1 MSSGMPRN
9 VKLLIS
15 LIGLSVLASVMF
27 YFSNRD
33 SSGIDKTIFEVVDQD
48 RIDRVVLT
56 SQAGA
61 VELKFDGVK
70 WKVNTAYDADR
81 QLITVLFATVV
92 QTQPKRK
99 LTGAQRDSVSKRMS
113 RDGVRVLLFEGEA
126 PNKEFLVCGN
136 EEKTETYYQLA
147 GEEEIYL
154 VTIPGYRVY
163 VASIFELGESGWRDK
178 GIFNFN
184 WQNFKEL
191 RVHFP
196 NRTDQDFSV
205 SLVNNLFSIAEVAVA
220 DTTKLSGFLESL
232 FELQAEQILSKTESI
247 PYDSLLSGNPVVEL
261 AIQDISKGTIALKIF
276 PPQKGSGVV
285 VGRINDS
292 ETVLLSTRAAAAVS
306 RGRDFFVLK

>member
-1 MSSGMPRN
+1 MPRN

-27 YFSNRD
+27 YFGNRD
-33 SSGIDKTIFEVVDQD
+33 SSGIDKTIFEVVNQD
-48 RIDRVVLT
+48 RIDRVALT
-56 SQAGA
+56 SQRGT

-70 WKVNTAYDADR
+70 WKVNAAYDADR

-99 LTGAQRDSVSKRMS
+99 LTGAQRDSVSKKMS
-113 RDGVRVLLFEGEA
+113 RDAVRVLLFEGEA

-191 RVHFP
+191 KVHFP
-196 NRTDQDFSV
+196 KRIDQDFSV
-205 SLVNNLFSIAEVAVA
+205 SLVNSLFTIAEVSVA

-232 FELQAEQILSKTESI
+232 FELQAEEILSKTESRR
-247 PYDSLLSGNPVVEL
+247 YDSLISGGPIVEV
-261 AIQDISKGTIALKIF
+261 AIQDISKSTIALKIF
-276 PPQKGSGVV
+276 PPQKGSGVIA
-285 VGRINDS
+285 GRINDS
-292 ETVLLSTRAAAAVS
+292 ETVLLSRRAAAAVS
-306 RGRDFFVLK
+306 RGRDFFAVK

>member
-1 MSSGMPRN
+1 MPRN

-27 YFSNRD
+27 YFGNRD
-33 SSGIDKTIFEVVDQD
+33 SSGIDKTIFEVVNQD
-48 RIDRVVLT
+48 RIDRVALT
-56 SQAGA
+56 SQRGT

-99 LTGAQRDSVSKRMS
+99 LTGAQRDSVSKKMS
-113 RDGVRVLLFEGEA
+113 RDGVRVLLSEGETL
-126 PNKEFLVCGN
+126 NKEYLVCGN

-191 RVHFP
+191 KVHFP
-196 NRTDQDFSV
+196 QQASQDFSV
-205 SLVNNLFSIAEVAVA
+205 TLVNNLFSIAEVSVA

-232 FELQAEQILSKTESI
+232 FKLRAEQILSKTESAR
-247 PYDSLLSGNPVVEL
+247 YDSVLNGSPIVEL
-261 AIQDISKGTIALKIF
+261 VIQDISKRSFELKIY
-276 PPQKGSGVV
+276 PPQKGNGLVA
-285 VGRINDS
+285 GKMNQS
-292 ETVLLSTRAAAAVS
+292 ETVLLSPRAAAAVS
-306 RGRDFFVLK
+306 RGRDFFAVK

>member
-27 YFSNRD
+27 YFGNRD
-33 SSGIDKTIFEVVDQD
+33 SSGIDKTIFEVVNQD
-48 RIDRVVLT
+48 RIDRVALT
-56 SQAGA
+56 SQRGT

-70 WKVNTAYDADR
+70 WKVNAAYDADR

-99 LTGAQRDSVSKRMS
+99 LTGAQRDSVSKKMS
-113 RDGVRVLLFEGEA
+113 RDGVRVLLSEGETL
-126 PNKEFLVCGN
+126 NKEYLVCGN
-136 EEKTETYYQLA
+136 EEKTETYFQLA
-147 GEEEIYL
+147 GDEAIYL

-191 RVHFP
+191 KVHFP
-196 NRTDQDFSV
+196 KRIDQDFSV
-205 SLVNNLFSIAEVAVA
+205 SLVNNLFSIAEVPVA

-232 FELQAEQILSKTESI
+232 FKLRAEQILSKTESAR
-247 PYDSLLSGNPVVEL
+247 YDSVLTGDPIVEL
-261 AIQDISKGTIALKIF
+261 VIQDISKRSFELKVY
-276 PPQKGSGVV
+276 PPKRGNSLV
-285 VGRINDS
+285 VGRMNQS
-292 ETVLLSTRAAAAVS
+292 ETVLLSPRAVAAVS

>member
-1 MSSGMPRN
+1 MSSGMTRN
-9 VKLLIS
+9 IKLLIS
-15 LIGLSVLASVMF
+15 LISLSVLAGAMF
-27 YFSNRD
+27 YFTNR
-33 SSGIDKTIFEVVDQD
+33 D
-48 RIDRVVLT
+48 RIDRVTLT
-56 SQAGA
+56 SQKGT

-99 LTGAQRDSVSKRMS
+99 LTGAQRDSVSKKMS
-113 RDGVRVLLFEGEA
+113 RDGVRVLLLEGETL
-126 PNKEFLVCGN
+126 NKEYLVCGN
-136 EEKTETYYQLA
+136 EEKTETYFQLA
-147 GEEEIYL
+147 GDEAIYL

-196 NRTDQDFSV
+196 KQTDQDFSV
-205 SLVNNLFSIAEVAVA
+205 SLVNNLFSIAEVSVA

-247 PYDSLLSGNPVVEL
+247 RYDSLLSGYPVVEL
-261 AIQDISKGTIALKIF
+261 AIQDISKKNIALKIF
-276 PPQKGSGVV
+276 PPQKGSGVI

-292 ETVLLSTRAAAAVS
+292 ETVLLSPRAAAAVS
-306 RGRDFFVLK
+306 RGRDFFVMK

>member
-9 VKLLIS
+9 IKLLIS
-15 LIGLSVLASVMF
+15 LISLSVLAGAMF
-27 YFSNRD
+27 YFTNRD
-33 SSGIDKTIFEVVDQD
+33 TSGVDKTVFKVVDQD
-48 RIDRVVLT
+48 RIDRVTLT
-56 SQAGA
+56 SQKGT

-113 RDGVRVLLFEGEA
+113 RDGVRVLLLEGEA

-136 EEKTETYYQLA
+136 EEKTETYYKLA
-147 GEEEIYL
+147 GEDEIYL

-191 RVHFP
+191 KVHFP
-196 NRTDQDFSV
+196 KRIDQDFSV
-205 SLVNNLFSIAEVAVA
+205 SLVNNLFSIAEVSVA

-232 FELQAEQILSKTESI
+232 FELQAEQILSKTESMR
-247 PYDSLLSGNPVVEL
+247 YDSLLSGYPVVEL
-261 AIQDISKGTIALKIF
+261 AIQDISKKNIALKIF
-276 PPQKGSGVV
+276 PPQKGSGVI
-285 VGRINDS
+285 VGRVNDS
-292 ETVLLSTRAAAAVS
+292 ETVLLSPRAAAAVS
-306 RGRDFFVLK
+306 RGRDFFVMK

>member
-1 MSSGMPRN
+1 MPRN

-15 LIGLSVLASVMF
+15 LIGLSVLASAMF

-33 SSGIDKTIFEVVDQD
+33 TSGIDKTIFEVVDQD

-56 SQAGA
+56 SRAGA

-70 WKVNTAYDADR
+70 WKVNANHDADR
-81 QLITVLFATVV
+81 QLVTVLFATVL

-99 LTGAQRDSVSKRMS
+99 LTGAQRDSVSKKMS
-113 RDGVRVLLFEGEA
+113 QEGVRVLLLEGET

-136 EEKTETYYQLA
+136 TEKTETYYQLA

-191 RVHFP
+191 KVHFP
-196 NRTDQDFSV
+196 QQTNQDFSV
-205 SLVNNLFSIAEVAVA
+205 TLVNNLFSIAEVSVA

-232 FELQAEQILSKTESI
+232 FKLRAEQILSKTESVR
-247 PYDSLLSGNPVVEL
+247 YDSVLNGSPIVEL
-261 AIQDISKGTIALKIF
+261 VIQDISKRSFELKIY
-276 PPQKGSGVV
+276 PPQKGNGLVL
-285 VGRINDS
+285 GRMNQS
-292 ETVLLSTRAAAAVS
+292 ETVLLSPPAAAAVS

>member
-1 MSSGMPRN
+1 MPGN

-15 LIGLSVLASVMF
+15 LISLSVMAGAMF
-27 YFSNRD
+27 YFTNRD
-33 SSGIDKTIFEVVDQD
+33 TSGIDKSIFEVVDQE
-48 RIDRVVLT
+48 RIDRVTLT
-56 SQAGA
+56 SQKGTVA
-61 VELKFDGVK
+61 LTFNGVK
-70 WKVNTAYDADR
+70 WKVNAAYEADR

-99 LTGAQRDSVSKRMS
+99 LTGAQRDSVSKKMS
-113 RDGVRVLLFEGEA
+113 RKGVRVLLSEGETLS
-126 PNKEFLVCGN
+126 KEYMVCGN
-136 EEKTETYYQLA
+136 EEKTETYYQLV

-191 RVHFP
+191 KVHFP

-205 SLVNNLFSIAEVAVA
+205 SLVNNLFTIAEVSVA
-220 DTTKLSGFLESL
+220 ETTKLSGFLESL
-232 FELQAEQILSKTESI
+232 FDLQAEEILSKTESRR
-247 PYDSLLSGNPVVEL
+247 YDSLISGVPIVEV
-261 AIQDISKGTIALKIF
+261 AIQDISKSTIALKIF

-306 RGRDFFVLK
+306 RGRDFFAVK

>member
-1 MSSGMPRN
+1 MPRN

-15 LIGLSVLASVMF
+15 LIGLSVLASAMF

-70 WKVNTAYDADR
+70 WKVNANHDADR
-81 QLITVLFATVV
+81 QLVTVLFATVV

-99 LTGAQRDSVSKRMS
+99 LTGAQKDSVSRKMS
-113 RDGVRVLLFEGEA
+113 RDGVRVLLLEGEA

-191 RVHFP
+191 KVHFP
-196 NRTDQDFSV
+196 QQASQDFSV
-205 SLVNNLFSIAEVAVA
+205 TLVNNLFSIAEVSVA
-220 DTTKLSGFLESL
+220 DTTRLSGFLESL
-232 FELQAEQILSKTESI
+232 FKLQAEQILSKTEGAR
-247 PYDSLLSGNPVVEL
+247 YDSVLTGDPIVEL
-261 AIQDISKGTIALKIF
+261 VIQDISKRSFELKVY
-276 PPQKGSGVV
+276 PPQKGNSLV
-285 VGRINDS
+285 VGRMNQS
-292 ETVLLSTRAAAAVS
+292 ETVLLSPRAVAAVS

>member
-1 MSSGMPRN
+1 MPRN

-15 LIGLSVLASVMF
+15 LIGLTTLASAMF
-27 YFSNRD
+27 YLGNRD
-33 SSGIDKTIFEVVDQD
+33 TSGIDKTMFEVVDQD

-61 VELKFDGVK
+61 VELKFDGVE
-70 WKVNTAYDADR
+70 WKVNAKYDADR
-81 QLITVLFATVV
+81 QLVTVLFATVV

-99 LTGAQRDSVSKRMS
+99 LSGAQKDSVSKKMS
-113 RDGVRVLLFEGEA
+113 RDGVRVLLLEGDT

-136 EEKTETYYQLA
+136 TEKTETYYQLA
-147 GEEEIYL
+147 GEKEIYL

-191 RVHFP
+191 KVHFP
-196 NRTDQDFSV
+196 QQANQDFSV
-205 SLVNNLFSIAEVAVA
+205 TLVNNLFSIAEVSVA

-232 FELQAEQILSKTESI
+232 FKLQAEQILSKTESAR
-247 PYDSLLSGNPVVEL
+247 YDSVLNGSPIVEL
-261 AIQDISKGTIALKIF
+261 VIQDISKRSLELKIY
-276 PPQKGSGVV
+276 PPQKDNSLVL
-285 VGRINDS
+285 GRMSQS
-292 ETVLLSTRAAAAVS
+292 ETVLLSPRAAAAVS

>member
-1 MSSGMPRN
+1 MPRN
-9 VKLLIS
+9 IKLLIS
-15 LIGLSVLASVMF
+15 LIGLSVLASAMF

-70 WKVNTAYDADR
+70 WKVNANHDADR
-81 QLITVLFATVV
+81 QLVTVLFATVV

-99 LTGAQRDSVSKRMS
+99 LTGAQKDSVSRKMS
-113 RDGVRVLLFEGEA
+113 RDGVRVLLLEGEA

-147 GEEEIYL
+147 GEDEIYL

-191 RVHFP
+191 KVHFP
-196 NRTDQDFSV
+196 QQTNQDFSV
-205 SLVNNLFSIAEVAVA
+205 TLVNNLFSIAEVSVA
-220 DTTKLSGFLESL
+220 DTTRLSGFLESL
-232 FELQAEQILSKTESI
+232 FKLRAEQILSKTESAR
-247 PYDSLLSGNPVVEL
+247 YDSVLTGSPIVEL
-261 AIQDISKGTIALKIF
+261 VIQDISKRSFELKIY
-276 PPQKGSGVV
+276 PPQKGNSLV
-285 VGRINDS
+285 VGKMNQS
-292 ETVLLSTRAAAAVS
+292 ETVLLSPRAAAAVS
-306 RGRDFFVLK
+306 RGRDFFVMK

>member
-27 YFSNRD
+27 YFGNRD
-33 SSGIDKTIFEVVDQD
+33 SSGIDKTIFEVVNQD
-48 RIDRVVLT
+48 RIDRVALT
-56 SQAGA
+56 SQRGT

-70 WKVNTAYDADR
+70 WKVNAAYDADR

-99 LTGAQRDSVSKRMS
+99 LTGAQRDSVSKKMS
-113 RDGVRVLLFEGEA
+113 RDAVRVLLFEGEA

-191 RVHFP
+191 KVHFP
-196 NRTDQDFSV
+196 KRIDQDFSV
-205 SLVNNLFSIAEVAVA
+205 SLVNSLFTIAEVSVA

-232 FELQAEQILSKTESI
+232 FELQAEEILSKTESRR
-247 PYDSLLSGNPVVEL
+247 YDSLISGGPIVEV
-261 AIQDISKGTIALKIF
+261 AIQDISKSTIALKIF
-276 PPQKGSGVV
+276 PPQKGSGVI
-285 VGRINDS
+285 VGRINDT
-292 ETVLLSTRAAAAVS
+292 ETVLLSRRAAAAVS
-306 RGRDFFVLK
+306 RGRDFFAVK

>member
-15 LIGLSVLASVMF
+15 FIGLSVLASVMF

-113 RDGVRVLLFEGEA
+113 RDGVRVLLLEGEA

-136 EEKTETYYQLA
+136 EEKTETYYKLA
-147 GEEEIYL
+147 GEDEIYL

-191 RVHFP
+191 KVHFP
-196 NRTDQDFSV
+196 KRIDQDFSV
-205 SLVNNLFSIAEVAVA
+205 SLVNNLFSIAEVSVA

-232 FELQAEQILSKTESI
+232 FELQAEQILSKTESMR
-247 PYDSLLSGNPVVEL
+247 YDSLLSGYPVVEL
-261 AIQDISKGTIALKIF
+261 AIQDISKKNIALKIF
-276 PPQKGSGVV
+276 PPQKGSGVI
-285 VGRINDS
+285 VGRVNDS
-292 ETVLLSTRAAAAVS
+292 ETVLLSPRAAAAVS
-306 RGRDFFVLK
+306 RGRDFFVMK

>member
-1 MSSGMPRN
+1 MPRN

-15 LIGLSVLASVMF
+15 LIGLSVLASAMF

-70 WKVNTAYDADR
+70 WKVNANHDADR
-81 QLITVLFATVV
+81 QLVTVLFATVV

-99 LTGAQRDSVSKRMS
+99 LTGAQKDSVSRKMS
-113 RDGVRVLLFEGEA
+113 REAIRVLLLEGET

-136 EEKTETYYQLA
+136 TEKTETYYQLA

-154 VTIPGYRVY
+154 VTIPGYRVF

-196 NRTDQDFSV
+196 QQTNQDFSV
-205 SLVNNLFSIAEVAVA
+205 TLVNNLFSIAEVSVA

-232 FELQAEQILSKTESI
+232 FKLQAEQILSKTESAR
-247 PYDSLLSGNPVVEL
+247 YDSVLTGSPIVEL
-261 AIQDISKGTIALKIF
+261 VIQDISKRSFELKIY
-276 PPQKGSGVV
+276 PPQKGNGLV
-285 VGRINDS
+285 VGRMNQS
-292 ETVLLSTRAAAAVS
+292 ETVLLSPRAAAAVS

>member
-1 MSSGMPRN
+1 MPGN

-113 RDGVRVLLFEGEA
+113 RDGVRVLLLEVEA

-136 EEKTETYYQLA
+136 EEKTETYFQLA
-147 GEEEIYL
+147 GDEAIYL

-191 RVHFP
+191 KVHFP
-196 NRTDQDFSV
+196 KRIDQDFSV
-205 SLVNNLFSIAEVAVA
+205 SLVNNLFSIAEVSVA

-261 AIQDISKGTIALKIF
+261 AIQDISKKSIALKIF
-276 PPQKGSGVV
+276 PPQKGSGVI
-285 VGRINDS
+285 VGRINDT
-292 ETVLLSTRAAAAVS
+292 ETVLFSPRAVAAVS
-306 RGRDFFVLK
+306 RGRDFFVMK